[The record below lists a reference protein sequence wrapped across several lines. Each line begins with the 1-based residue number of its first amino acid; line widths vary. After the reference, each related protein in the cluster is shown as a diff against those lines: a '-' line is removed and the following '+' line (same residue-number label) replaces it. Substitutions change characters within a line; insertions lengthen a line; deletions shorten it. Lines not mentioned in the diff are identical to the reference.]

1 MTMRPEDIKLLRD
14 AAYWVGRRPAD
25 DRYTEVARIS
35 RSLDELADRLD
46 ASNAK
51 CAATCVIHH
60 VRHAG
65 ATAADAAGV
74 RPGALSTVLGHS
86 DSRST
91 ARYIHREGVES
102 AHHVAE
108 KMERRPPRRT
118 KK

>member
-51 CAATCVIHH
+51 CA
-60 VRHAG
+60 
-65 ATAADAAGV
+65 
-74 RPGALSTVLGHS
+74 RPGQCGKLSTDDALRMRWIYYFATGPN
-86 DSRST
+86 SRAYCSPEC
-91 ARYIHREGVES
+91 RER
-102 AHHVAE
+102 AHPTSQPGGD
-108 KMERRPPRRT
+108 RR
-118 KK
+118 